1 MCIRDRSYDNQ
12 STVAGIH
19 SGVQKRILDFN
30 PLSLFVPCDNHSLN
44 LVGVHAAHENVQAVT
59 FFGTVERL
67 FTFFSC
73 STHKWSVFK
82 DFVNITL
89 KRHCDTRWSSETDA
103 VKAISTQLD
112 VYKRQDRI

>member
-1 MCIRDRSYDNQ
+1 MYKSQ
-12 STVAGIH
+12 V
-19 SGVQKRILDFN
+19 
-30 PLSLFVPCDNHSLN
+30 
-44 LVGVHAAHENVQAVT
+44 HENVQAVT

-112 VYKRQDRI
+112 EVVAAVEKLINTPTETVDTKEDAPLIINVIENFNFVTLLFSGQIFFLL